1 MQIHYIRRKWLK
13 HHYTKF
19 NKKDDAFLIKKR
31 LIVSPKVYP
40 ITLKQTRG
48 KNKRII
54 NNTVRYGRM

>member
-1 MQIHYIRRKWLK
+1 MK
-13 HHYTKF
+13 TE
-19 NKKDDAFLIKKR
+19 NKKTTFSNKKR